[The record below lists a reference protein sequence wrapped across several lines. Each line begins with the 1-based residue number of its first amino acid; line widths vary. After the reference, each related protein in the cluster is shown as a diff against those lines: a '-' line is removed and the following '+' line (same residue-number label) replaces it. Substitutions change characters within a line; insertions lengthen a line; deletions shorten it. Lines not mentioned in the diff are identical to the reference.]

1 MTCAVSIDG
10 NIVDLFDGIDD
21 PLEAI
26 EEFDRK
32 HDRDDGALMVSL
44 VFDSYDEVDGLVE
57 WIEENR
63 PELLTRGS

>member
-10 NIVDLFDGIDD
+10 NIVDLFDDIDD

-32 HDRDDGALMVSL
+32 HDRDDGSLMVSL
-44 VFDSYDEVDGLVE
+44 VFDAYDEVDGLVE